1 MSNKPTSEEIAPD
14 TPSPFDLLSS
24 YGLQLKHIDTAIALY
39 DYKGNQSVQ
48 LTLNLGDTVY
58 ILAKSETGWWDGI
71 VIGNNGEL
79 NRGWIPSNYIRSVNY
94 VQPVLK
100 KMKDNKELDTIT
112 AANTAANV
120 LIPSFTNFLQK
131 NLLESEKN
139 TPSNSTR
146 KNSVV
151 SFASSETS
159 LPSESRQINQ
169 QPSQIEEVDET
180 SRNSSTGTDGYEPE
194 YTHHP
199 SLSLTLS
206 GSEVEDVELVDV
218 EKAEKLVED
227 YKTKNNKTVTWLPK
241 YSSKGDF
248 VFFCQQLNIYCESVP
263 LSEFDPQF
271 IPPNLEYADT
281 DAIKNT
287 SVLQLKAYPTTEMG
301 LGQRET
307 SSTTSFES
315 LKRDS
320 HSSVSSQSTQAS
332 YHHFSRPF
340 FAMTNLFYKHS
351 SDISS
356 WTKLKE
362 EILYILELF
371 ENALLNDN
379 VEMFNTHFAR
389 LNKLVVLICA
399 SVRLDQADYIES
411 KYEKQVTYRLK
422 KICSSLS
429 QIYVKGLL
437 HLNRSNSGVINLNT
451 KFEDEPNSISLR
463 NSKETSKDIHFT
475 QVKNDINILKN
486 NAVEIINLFTK
497 LTANKTISAKDY
509 DSSGGSDDESQD
521 RSDVLPQAYPRYL
534 SDEFNGGN
542 WCNPF
547 FYSQNSFLNVSGNE
561 LKNRYHLK
569 VLLDQQ
575 ALDSVYH
582 YVEEMAKVSQDA
594 LNILTTQSDSTDPLM
609 EKNSLILR
617 LIYKFL
623 HHSSSLIDLMESFDF
638 TVFCLVKKN
647 DFKDE
652 NNMEKLR
659 KSVATL
665 TIGENNDANSNL
677 SFDYPIVL
685 NFFQF
690 KQEFHNL
697 VSNIIMATQSSTE
710 NNVSQV
716 KDIIKNDPL
725 YYDKEILKNSS
736 ERTALLLSNVLLKS
750 ENPSGVEPENNDSL
764 LASYLNESI
773 EACET
778 VVDLTQKLID
788 ERESILNYSTRVM
801 HDDFDVQLL
810 LLERNNTISAEKT
823 EEHSYYSAGQ
833 NNSTD
838 VPWYLQGDDEH
849 DLLLDV
855 KGNIKGGTKE
865 ALVSHLTHHDMFDSQ
880 FNAAFMLTIATMMS
894 IGEFIMLLINRFDIE
909 APEGLSFE
917 DYNNWIMR
925 KQNPIRLR
933 VMNIMKLLIEK
944 NWSPSYYNESVL
956 QRWLNFVES
965 PAVQSFS
972 IGRLL
977 AADLKRLI
985 VGEYKFVE
993 RLPIISNAK
1002 PPAPLTK
1009 GSSLS
1014 RKVKLLDIDYVELA
1028 RQLTL
1033 REFKLYC
1040 HISKFACLA
1049 KVWGKKSGLNESIET
1064 ITSFIKASN
1073 QLTNFVAFMILR
1085 KNEPKKRVQ
1094 IIRYFIQVAEKCRQ
1108 YNNFSSMTA
1117 IISALYSSPIHRLR
1131 KTWNFASP
1139 ESLAHLKNMNKLM
1152 NSSRNFNEYRDV
1164 LKFIGSEPCVPFFG
1178 VYLSDLTFVFHGNPD
1193 FLINRTRMI
1202 NFSKRA
1208 KTSEIVSG
1216 IDRFKNAGYNFQE
1229 VTEIQKYL
1237 DSWFD
1242 KCPSIEEQ
1250 YKISLN
1256 KRIFPYVNN
1265 KSNNNMSLKLNR
1277 NNKSRYI
1284 KTGLISGAVILG
1296 TGYVILKTFP
1306 HLKTSIYNYVTGNE
1320 TSTSEEE
1327 EIEEIENK
1335 SVIIESKHKNLKSGQ
1350 IVNKFEP
1357 EKIFDSNE
1365 LNSSEKWSIQE
1376 IKEWLVKNEVNP
1388 PLNAT
1393 EDEVKLLFH
1402 SIKSKIQSK

>member
-1 MSNKPTSEEIAPD
+1 MSNKVSSDEIAPD
-14 TPSPFDLLSS
+14 TPTPFDLLSS

-39 DYKGNQSVQ
+39 DYKGNQNSQ

-58 ILAKSETGWWDGI
+58 ILAKSATGWWDGV

-79 NRGWIPSNYIRSVNY
+79 NRGWIPHNYVRSVNY

-120 LIPSFTNFLQK
+120 LIPSFTNYLQK
-131 NLLESEKN
+131 SLNESEKN
-139 TPSNSTR
+139 TPINSTR

-159 LPSESRQINQ
+159 IPSESKHSNL
-169 QPSQIEEVDET
+169 QPSQIDEVNES
-180 SRNSSTGTDGYEPE
+180 SRNSSSVADATEIDYS
-194 YTHHP
+194 HQP
-199 SLSLTLS
+199 SFSHTIS
-206 GSEVEDVELVDV
+206 GNEEEDIVLVDI
-218 EKAEKLVED
+218 EEAEKLVED
-227 YKTKNNKTVTWLPK
+227 YKIKNNRTVTWLPR
-241 YSSKGDF
+241 YTSRGDF
-248 VFFCQQLNIYCESVP
+248 VFYCHQLNIYCESVA

-271 IPPNLEYADT
+271 LPPNLEYADS
-281 DAIKNT
+281 DVIKDT
-287 SVLQLKAYPTTEMG
+287 SVLQLKAYQNTDSS
-301 LGQRET
+301 LGQRES
-307 SSTTSFES
+307 SSTTSFDS

-332 YHHFSRPF
+332 YHHFTKPF
-340 FAMTNLFYKHS
+340 FAMDNLFYKHS
-351 SDISS
+351 SDISHF
-356 WTKLKE
+356 TKLKE
-362 EILYILELF
+362 EVIYILELI
-371 ENALLNDN
+371 EHTLQTDN
-379 VEMFNTHFAR
+379 SLMFNTHFAR
-389 LNKLVVLICA
+389 LNKLTVLICA
-399 SVRLDQADYIES
+399 SARLNQADFING
-411 KYEKQVTYRLK
+411 KYDKEITYRLR
-422 KICSSLS
+422 KICLS
-429 QIYVKGLL
+429 FSQLYVDGTL
-437 HLNRSNSGVINLNT
+437 HLNRA
-451 KFEDEPNSISLR
+451 KPNITISLNEEPLSLEDSYQGSNISFEESNVE
-463 NSKETSKDIHFT
+463 NSENSTNDVYFIRAKKDIQT
-475 QVKNDINILKN
+475 MKN
-486 NAVEIINLFTK
+486 NATKYITIFTK
-497 LTANKTISAKDY
+497 ITANKTVSSKDY
-509 DSSGGSDDESQD
+509 DSSGGSDDETQD
-521 RSDVLPQAYPRYL
+521 RSDVLPQSYPRYI
-534 SDEFNGGN
+534 SNEFNGGN

-547 FYSQNSFLNVSGNE
+547 FFSQNSFLNVSGNE

-569 VLLDQQ
+569 ILLDNQ

-582 YVEEMAKVSQDA
+582 CVEEMIKVTQDA
-594 LNILTTQSDSTDPLM
+594 LNILKAQSGVDDPM
-609 EKNSLILR
+609 ERNSLILR
-617 LIYKFL
+617 LIYKYL

-647 DFKDE
+647 DFSDDINK
-652 NNMEKLR
+652 EKLR

-665 TIGENNDANSNL
+665 SIGDNQSNSNSNL

-685 NFFQF
+685 DFFQF

-697 VSNIIMATQSSTE
+697 VMNIIMATQSLSSET
-710 NNVSQV
+710 NVNMMRES
-716 KDIIKNDPL
+716 IKKDPL
-725 YYDKEILKNSS
+725 YYDKEILKNST
-736 ERTALLLSNVLLKS
+736 ERTALLLTNVLLKT
-750 ENPSGVEPENNDSL
+750 ENPSDVVSENLNNDTL
-764 LASYLNESI
+764 LADYLNEGI
-773 EACET
+773 EACDTIVE
-778 VVDLTQKLID
+778 LTQKLID
-788 ERESILNYSTRVM
+788 EREGILNYSTRVM

-810 LLERNNTISAEKT
+810 LLERNNTIPAEKT
-823 EEHSYYSAGQ
+823 EEHSYYSGGQ
-833 NNSTD
+833 NNAID

-880 FNAAFMLTIATMMS
+880 FNAAFMLTLATMMS
-894 IGEFIMLLINRFDIE
+894 LGEFIMLLINRFDIY

-944 NWSPSYYNESVL
+944 NWSPSYYNEPVL
-956 QRWLNFVES
+956 KKWLEFAES

-977 AADLKRLI
+977 ASDLKKLI
-985 VGEYKFVE
+985 AGEFKIVE
-993 RLPIISNAK
+993 RQPVISNAK

-1040 HISKFACLA
+1040 EISKFACVA
-1049 KVWGKKSGLNESIET
+1049 KVWGKKSGLNESIDS

-1094 IIRYFIQVAEKCRQ
+1094 IIRYWIQVAEKCRQ

-1139 ESLAHLKNMNKLM
+1139 DSLAHLKNMNKLM
-1152 NSSRNFNEYRDV
+1152 NSTRNFNEYRDV

-1202 NFSKRA
+1202 NFSKRS

-1216 IDRFKNAGYNFQE
+1216 IDRFKNAGYNFIE
-1229 VTEIQKYL
+1229 IPEIQKYL

-1242 KCPSIEEQ
+1242 KCPTIEEQ
-1250 YKISLN
+1250 YKISL
-1256 KRIFPYVNN
+1256 
-1265 KSNNNMSLKLNR
+1265 SL
-1277 NNKSRYI
+1277 
-1284 KTGLISGAVILG
+1284 
-1296 TGYVILKTFP
+1296 
-1306 HLKTSIYNYVTGNE
+1306 
-1320 TSTSEEE
+1320 
-1327 EIEEIENK
+1327 
-1335 SVIIESKHKNLKSGQ
+1335 
-1350 IVNKFEP
+1350 
-1357 EKIFDSNE
+1357 EK
-1365 LNSSEKWSIQE
+1365 K
-1376 IKEWLVKNEVNP
+1376 V
-1388 PLNAT
+1388 
-1393 EDEVKLLFH
+1393 
-1402 SIKSKIQSK
+1402 